1 MEIEVSIG
9 EIFDKISILEIKVN
23 NLKRDQYTNARREL
37 DYLKRKIKEM
47 PDIEYVD
54 ISKLY
59 IINKELWAIED
70 AIRNKEFLQEFDEEF
85 IQLARSVYITND
97 KRGKI
102 KKEINLKYKSMF
114 IEEKSYNK
122 YTND

>member
-23 NLKRDQYTNARREL
+23 NLKRDQYTNARKEL

-47 PDIEYVD
+47 PDIEYAD

-97 KRGKI
+97 RRGKI